1 MITFNESL
9 NRVSGSVVLEDGSFE
24 ILEMQDS
31 GKRVTLQ
38 MALSEVDGVN
48 SGGGLGVDSFLFL

>member
-1 MITFNESL
+1 M
-9 NRVSGSVVLEDGSFE
+9 LEDGSFE